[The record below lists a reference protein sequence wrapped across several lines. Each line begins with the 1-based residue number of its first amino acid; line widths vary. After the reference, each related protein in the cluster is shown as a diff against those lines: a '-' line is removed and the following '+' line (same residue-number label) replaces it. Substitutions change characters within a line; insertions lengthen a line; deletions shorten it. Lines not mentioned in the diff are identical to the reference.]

1 MRVLLGI
8 IVGIVVTISG
18 AYIHD
23 SELPGGSNKRLVNWD
38 TAADLSSWAMD
49 RAHEEWTKLTQK

>member
-1 MRVLLGI
+1 MRVLLGM
-8 IVGIVVTISG
+8 IVGAVLTVAG

-38 TAADLSSWAMD
+38 AAGDLSVWAMD
-49 RAHEEWTKLTQK
+49 RAREEWTRLVQK